1 MDPSNPMARLFYVWV
16 LVLNRRTDAIDAVL
30 KGFPVEVR
38 DTVPARLALF
48 LAHAQAGHAEE
59 AHAAVTPEIQAVA
72 TAGDVFPRIIAQ
84 GYGLVGM
91 SEQALHWLAIA
102 VDRGFINYP
111 SLAEHDPFFEKV
123 RGEPRFQKLLKTVR
137 ERWEKFEP

>member
-1 MDPSNPMARLFYVWV
+1 LTAKR
-16 LVLNRRTDAIDAVL
+16 
-30 KGFPVEVR
+30 
-38 DTVPARLALF
+38 ALP
-48 LAHAQAGHAEE
+48 GIAEGG
-59 AHAAVTPEIQAVA
+59 VA
-72 TAGDVFPRIIAQ
+72 
-84 GYGLVGM
+84 
-91 SEQALHWLAIA
+91 AIA